1 MSNSRFPAVLKT
13 LDDQIVAD
21 TCVIQISIEDKS
33 VDFKSEF
40 IPLYK
45 LGDHL
50 KIVRIQDGVEV
61 VIYVGEV

>member
-1 MSNSRFPAVLKT
+1 MSYNMSNSRFPAVLKT

-21 TCVIQISIEDKS
+21 TGVIQISIEDKS

-45 LGDHL
+45 LGDQL
-50 KIVRIQDGVEV
+50 KIVRIQGHRKRA
-61 VIYVGEV
+61 

>member
-1 MSNSRFPAVLKT
+1 MSYNMSNSRFPAVLKT

-21 TCVIQISIEDKS
+21 TGVIQISIEDKS

-45 LGDHL
+45 LGDQ
-50 KIVRIQDGVEV
+50 IENC
-61 VIYVGEV
+61 